1 MDKSIEYRV
10 WEIISTDEDL
20 LEKEFS
26 KESLEAQHNAVKYAL
41 DLWMKFNDLQLHL
54 HHTFNIIRSSAEQTE
69 DFKKEYYNLIV
80 SHPEKEALDLLFK
93 NEELDNLIWKK
104 LEPKSSFNIE

>member
-1 MDKSIEYRV
+1 MSKSIEHRV

-26 KESLEAQHNAVKYAL
+26 TESLDAQRDAVRYAL
-41 DLWMKFNDLQLHL
+41 ELWMKFNDLQLHF
-54 HHTFNIIRSSAEQTE
+54 HHTYNTIRSSANQSD
-69 DFKKEYYNLIV
+69 DFKKEYYSLIA

-93 NEELDNLIWKK
+93 NEEIDNLIWKK
-104 LEPKSSFNIE
+104 LEPKSSFDIE

>member
-10 WEIISTDEDL
+10 WEIISTEEDL
-20 LEKEFS
+20 LEQEFS
-26 KESLEAQHNAVKYAL
+26 SESSDAQRDAVRYAM

-54 HHTFNIIRSSAEQTE
+54 HHTFNTVRSASEKSDNRE
-69 DFKKEYYNLIV
+69 VEYYNLIS

-93 NEELDNLIWKK
+93 NEEIDNLIWKK
-104 LEPKSSFNIE
+104 LEPESSFDIE